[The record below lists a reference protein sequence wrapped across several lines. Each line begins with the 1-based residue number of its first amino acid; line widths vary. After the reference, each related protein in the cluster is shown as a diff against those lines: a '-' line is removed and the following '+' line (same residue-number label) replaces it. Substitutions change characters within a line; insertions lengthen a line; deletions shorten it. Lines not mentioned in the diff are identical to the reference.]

1 MFALE
6 LPRSADHGCGLI
18 DRNHSTRPM
27 TRASLNR
34 TLGRA
39 YFWLGLVLVLSLAS
53 KFADRIPWIAGTPIE
68 AAATDLYEY
77 LKDMALVFV
86 TVVAAYLANV
96 FQKRSKFVESL
107 EEEWRG
113 IVRTKSALYTYCEKP
128 YVSTDDYLAAFCRIS
143 ETIDNMRIVYGNA
156 GETASLVG
164 LYPYAPLHD
173 MRRALQSI
181 DPRKRPDIPPEER
194 RLARDAIMQSFYA
207 LRETMLEELD
217 LDEPAHPLLI
227 SGGRR
232 LKEPGATW
240 RARARQERQRKRQ
253 DQLPAPKPDV
263 DAFLAQ
269 LYTAEQTS
277 PGTAT
282 NGSELPRI

>member
-1 MFALE
+1 
-6 LPRSADHGCGLI
+6 
-18 DRNHSTRPM
+18 M

-34 TLGRA
+34 TLTHA

-53 KFADRIPWIAGTPIE
+53 KFADRIPGIADTPIE
-68 AAATDLYEY
+68 RAALDLYEY

-143 ETIDNMRIVYGNA
+143 ETIDNMRIVYANA
-156 GETASLVG
+156 GETDKLVG

-181 DPRKRPDIPPEER
+181 DPRKRSGDIPAEEKK
-194 RLARDAIMQSFYA
+194 LARDAIMQSFYA

-232 LKEPGATW
+232 IKEPGAT
-240 RARARQERQRKRQ
+240 RGARARQDRQRARQ
-253 DQLPAPKPDV
+253 NRAASARPDI
-263 DAFLAQ
+263 DAFLAR
-269 LYTAEQTS
+269 LYEAEQGDVAV
-277 PGTAT
+277 PGEVRRA
-282 NGSELPRI
+282 